1 MDKPIRGRCSTKI
14 CSKNFLAN
22 TPNQKANRLKTEN
35 VKDNELFISHLGQTD
50 QKDQKL
56 RMKIVKGYTP
66 GPRPWMAFIQIK
78 KSEEDPLLGRCSGS
92 IINREWI
99 LSAAHCFC
107 DITPCKQKRKIKSTK
122 CGYLFSVSYDIF

>member
-1 MDKPIRGRCSTKI
+1 M
-14 CSKNFLAN
+14 AN
-22 TPNQKANRLKTEN
+22 TQNQKKANGLKTEN

-50 QKDQKL
+50 QKEVVSFYSFSA
-56 RMKIVKGYTP
+56 VKNRTFGNTL

-107 DITPCKQKRKIKSTK
+107 DITPCKQKRKIKNTK
-122 CGYLFSVSYDIF
+122 CGYLFSVSYDKF

>member
-1 MDKPIRGRCSTKI
+1 
-14 CSKNFLAN
+14 
-22 TPNQKANRLKTEN
+22 
-35 VKDNELFISHLGQTD
+35 
-50 QKDQKL
+50 
-56 RMKIVKGYTP
+56 MKIVKGYTP
-66 GPRPWMAFIQIK
+66 SPRPWMAFIQIK

-122 CGYLFSVSYDIF
+122 CGYLFSVSYDKF